1 MDDVFYHPMA
11 YNELLTGSTVPQ
23 KEAKPSQSTMRKC
36 DKMSYT
42 PSCERSTLSYRR
54 RILTRLL

>member
-1 MDDVFYHPMA
+1 MA

-23 KEAKPSQSTMRKC
+23 KEAKPSQSSMRKC

-42 PSCERSTLSYRR
+42 PSCECSTLSYRQQ
-54 RILTRLL
+54 ILTRLL